1 MIVAEALWVSTI
13 GPGSA
18 DAKTSNYSARS
29 MLAYR
34 HAFHAG
40 NHGDVLKHIVFV
52 SALRYLTEKA
62 APLTVV
68 DTHAGAGGYALDGRY
83 ATRTGEAAEGIGAL
97 WPFADDAAFEP
108 MLRDYLEIVRRFNP
122 QGRLEQYPGSPAI
135 ALELLRRGDS
145 LCLVERHPTDE
156 RLLRA
161 FVAGQPPGKA
171 RTRVSLADG
180 FEAPARELPPASR
193 RALVLIDPSYELAS
207 DYARTLAAVRTCLER
222 MATATV
228 IVWYPRLQTLESRQ
242 MPRRLLASA
251 ADAPKG
257 WLHATLTVARGG
269 RDGFGLGASGLV
281 VLNPPYQ
288 LGRQLRAALPRLVE
302 LLRRSP
308 DAGFTVDEREA
319 AGGAHR

>member
-1 MIVAEALWVSTI
+1 
-13 GPGSA
+13 
-18 DAKTSNYSARS
+18 

-40 NHGDVLKHIVFV
+40 NHGDVLKHLVFV
-52 SALRYLTEKA
+52 AVLRYLTTKA
-62 APLTVV
+62 TPLAVV

-83 ATRTGEAAEGIGAL
+83 AVRTGEAAEGIGAL
-97 WPFADDAAFEP
+97 WPLADDDTLEP
-108 MLRDYLEIVRRFNP
+108 MLRDYLDIVRRFNP

-145 LCLVERHPTDE
+145 LSLIERHTTDE

-161 FVAGQPPGKA
+161 FVAGQPAGRAKA
-171 RTRVSLADG
+171 RVRLADG
-180 FEAPARELPPASR
+180 FEAPAHELPSVSR

-207 DYARTLAAVRTCLER
+207 DYARTLAALRTCLVR

-228 IVWYPRLQTLESRQ
+228 IVWYPQLQTLASRQ
-242 MPRRLLASA
+242 LPLRLLASA

-257 WLHATLTVARGG
+257 WLHATLNVARAG
-269 RDGFGLGASGLV
+269 RDGFGLGGSGVV

-288 LGRQLRAALPRLVE
+288 LGRQLRTALPRVVE
-302 LLRRSP
+302 LLRRAP
-308 DAGFTVDEREA
+308 EAGFTIDERGA
-319 AGGAHR
+319 ATGAER